1 MEKKRYYVKVVKKN
15 NFIFSNS
22 YKRRKKNYQI
32 KMQNHSPNYTNVL
45 EPRKNDIENIESPSN
60 QLIDIQETGIN
71 VSSNSLFA
79 FNKNINTN
87 SFYNDEKSEFS
98 LFHILNNSVGTDVS
112 NNNFLF
118 TVNNFILENDR
129 DIPQLEIGNIQ
140 INNTQQ
146 IIPKPESQV
155 KEEKNLLGKKRGRK
169 KKDDKSE
176 RDHDKY
182 KEDNMSLKSK
192 TIFKNDLLA
201 FINSKIKPKNFS
213 FVINY
218 KLYSGDEVKLLN
230 ITDKNFK
237 NTNVDYN
244 KKLLNTE
251 IKDIWIDEISGK
263 FKKYPKNY
271 NDEIIKNIYN
281 SENGEDIKEIFDK
294 TYLECLKY
302 YRKDEDI
309 YGKKDYACMSGLE
322 KGFQD
327 LEKSKEDN
335 KNDQQYVE
343 GLIELMKNFENV
355 YSRKIH
361 REKGKKDKQ
370 KN

>member
-1 MEKKRYYVKVVKKN
+1 MKYYLL
-15 NFIFSNS
+15 
-22 YKRRKKNYQI
+22 
-32 KMQNHSPNYTNVL
+32 NYTSVL
-45 EPRKNDIENIESPSN
+45 EPRKNDIENNESPSN

-71 VSSNSLFA
+71 VSSNTLLA

-87 SFYNDEKSEFS
+87 SFYNDEMSEFS
-98 LFHILNNSVGTDVS
+98 HSPIPNNSDNTDIN

-146 IIPKPESQV
+146 IIPEPESQV

-201 FINSKIKPKNFS
+201 FINSKIKPKHFS
-213 FVINY
+213 FEINY

-271 NDEIIKNIYN
+271 NDEIIKNIYK
-281 SENGEDIKEIFDK
+281 SEKGEDLRKILDT

-302 YRKDEDI
+302 YRMDENI
-309 YGKKDYACMSGLE
+309 YGNKDYAYLSGLE
-322 KGFQD
+322 KGFQE
-327 LEKSKEDN
+327 LPNKLLEDN
-335 KNDQQYVE
+335 KNDQQYVD
-343 GLIELMKNFENV
+343 GLIKLMKNFEKV